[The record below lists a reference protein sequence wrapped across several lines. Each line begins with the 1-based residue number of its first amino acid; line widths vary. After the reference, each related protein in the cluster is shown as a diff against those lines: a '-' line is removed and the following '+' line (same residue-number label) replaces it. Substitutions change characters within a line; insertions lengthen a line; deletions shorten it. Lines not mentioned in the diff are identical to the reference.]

1 MVCRVRLLGGPS
13 TLVDVRV
20 LLAGQLPETLAP
32 TRSESNKTRWIM
44 GMLVGG
50 KRGVVSD
57 MNVVPLIDILLVLL
71 VIFMIIP
78 VHSVGLDARIPQ
90 QSTEPPD
97 KRLPNDEAVVIQ
109 VLADGTLRIN
119 QKPVTWDRLSDRIE
133 EIFKL
138 RATRVVFIRGD
149 QPVEFGVVAKVIEV
163 MRSSG
168 VASVGLLT
176 PDLEKGFGQL

>member
-1 MVCRVRLLGGPS
+1 MVCRARLLGGPS

-20 LLAGQLPETLAP
+20 LLAGQLPEMLAP

-97 KRLPNDEAVVIQ
+97 KRLPNDEAVVVQ